1 LCYRNIEIRRRVKTI
16 HGGKLLNP
24 FKIYIYIY
32 WKVTFIDLSDDM
44 RFAFVCNLTV
54 LPELIKLTY
63 RGSKLR

>member
-1 LCYRNIEIRRRVKTI
+1 
-16 HGGKLLNP
+16 
-24 FKIYIYIY
+24 
-32 WKVTFIDLSDDM
+32 VTFIDLSDDM